1 MLARQ
6 YVATFIGL
14 DLAWKATN
22 ESGICWLEGETPADL
37 TCSRL
42 EAEAHSIEDF
52 ADEIAEVPGTV
63 VVAIDAPLLY
73 TPNRWVEKEIGRQF
87 SRYKASA
94 HSAHAAVRQGS
105 RAGID
110 LGNALRQH
118 GFTLDPKALEQV
130 GNDCRAAVEVYPHTI
145 HVRLF
150 DLEERLPY
158 KKKKR
163 RPVADRRDVFQR
175 YQRHLQEL
183 IDREV
188 PGVLKNAAVDS
199 ALAPE
204 TAESAKG
211 VSLKR
216 LEDKLDGITCAMAA
230 WLWWSNKDAW
240 ETIGDSNGYMV
251 VPCAGG
257 N

>member
-1 MLARQ
+1 
-6 YVATFIGL
+6 VATFIGL
-14 DLAWKATN
+14 DLAWKETN
-22 ESGICWLEGETPADL
+22 ESGICWLEGGTPADL

-42 EAEAHSIEDF
+42 EAEAHSVEDL

-73 TPNRWVEKEIGRQF
+73 TRDRWAETEVGRQF

-94 HSAHAAVRQGS
+94 HSAHAAVRRGW

-110 LGNALRQH
+110 LGIALKQR
-118 GFTLDPKALEQV
+118 GFTLDPSALEQV
-130 GNDCRAAVEVYPHTI
+130 GNDCRAAIEVYPHTI

-158 KKKKR
+158 KAGKC
-163 RPVADRRDVFQR
+163 RPVAYRRDVFQS
-175 YQRHLQEL
+175 YQRYFRKLLGQEG
-183 IDREV
+183 
-188 PGVLKNAAVDS
+188 PGVLENAEVIS

-204 TAESAKG
+204 TAEGAKG
-211 VSLKR
+211 KELKR
-216 LEDKLDGITCAMAA
+216 LEDKLDGLTCAVAA

-240 ETIGDSNGYMV
+240 KTIGDSNGYMV
-251 VPCAGG
+251 VPRAEGH
-257 N
+257 